1 MSTTNPSIFVS
12 QFRDELIA
20 DLALSPTIACPK
32 CCITYVGEYDGCCRY
47 ERRCDSE
54 ESDSDSDS
62 GSDSDSDSSDEPI
75 TAEILA
81 QKYEL
86 VCVFDYERT
95 PMSTVLNEWA
105 EQLLKACYTVGGSDL
120 KEKWANKIA
129 GARVAFGN

>member
-1 MSTTNPSIFVS
+1 MSITNPSNFVS

-20 DLALSPTIACPK
+20 DLALNPKIACPK
-32 CCITYVGEYDGCCRY
+32 CCITYVGEYDECCRY
-47 ERRCDSE
+47 ERCC
-54 ESDSDSDS
+54 
-62 GSDSDSDSSDEPI
+62 GSDSNDEDEPI

-95 PMSTVLNEWA
+95 PMSTVLNEWT

-129 GARVAFGN
+129 GARVAFGH